1 MLLSSPVIFEGRQ
14 KQKRK
19 RLLLGGKRKKK
30 KKNRNPNKMPA
41 RGSYEEYMSIRP
53 GLSHNLD

>member
-30 KKNRNPNKMPA
+30 KNRNPNQMPA

-53 GLSHNLD
+53 GLSHNPDS